1 MLHLSV
7 IVHPLELHLQR
18 DDLLVKQP
26 GVDGPGCAL
35 VAAQG
40 KGVLIF
46 TGNLELPGDLLA
58 GKAHRH
64 VVRGVGAHQFGVR

>member
-1 MLHLSV
+1 MLHLPV
-7 IVHPLELHLQR
+7 IVYPLELHLKR

-26 GVDGPGCAL
+26 GVDCPGCAL

-46 TGNLELPGDLLA
+46 TGNLKFPGDLLTCE
-58 GKAHRH
+58 AHRH
-64 VVRGVGAHQFGVR
+64 VVRGVGAHQFRVR